1 MNYVEYG
8 RENNDVIIL
17 LHGGGFIHVLSDMYH
32 GEFSI
37 NHANDYVRKILE
49 IVKQR

>member
-17 LHGGGFIHVLSDMYH
+17 LHGGVLYTFFLICIMES
-32 GEFSI
+32 F
-37 NHANDYVRKILE
+37 
-49 IVKQR
+49 Q